1 MKSVAR
7 TPGLALK
14 IALVR
19 LFQGLQVRVGMPGLV
34 GLAFIAV
41 SLSVLALAWRQH
53 RASELDGRTAAQ
65 LTTSESVLPQK
76 PAAPIKSDS
85 TDEPLTLPPATAVPT
100 LLTRIEQAAMAQ
112 GLGWPQADY
121 RFNAATDDAPASLEL
136 RCKLKGPYLNIR
148 RFVTTLLQ
156 DAPTLTLREFSLNRA
171 SSDSADVEA
180 KLSIVVFLASGT
192 VTPVEEAR

>member
-1 MKSVAR
+1 MKSAAR

-34 GLAFIAV
+34 GLAFVAV

-53 RASELDGRTAAQ
+53 QPNELHGRSTVLTA
-65 LTTSESVLPQK
+65 TTESVVPQK
-76 PAAPIKSDS
+76 SA
-85 TDEPLTLPPATAVPT
+85 DESLLLPPTSAMPT
-100 LLTRIEQAAMAQ
+100 LLTRIEQTAMAQ

-136 RCKLKGPYLNIR
+136 RCKLKGPYLNVR

-156 DAPTLTLREFSLNRA
+156 DAPTLTLREFSLSRV
-171 SSDSADVEA
+171 SSDAADVEA
-180 KLSIVVFLASGT
+180 KLSIVVFLAAGA
-192 VTPVEEAR
+192 VAPVQEGR